1 MYRNLNAM
9 GVRGK
14 LDEFNSLLA
23 ERENNTESIFVMH
36 NEDFEVLDALLEVIS
51 IVVLFLIFSRF

>member
-1 MYRNLNAM
+1 M

-14 LDEFNSLLA
+14 LDEFNSLLT

-36 NEDFEVLDALLEVIS
+36 NEDFEVLDALLEVIFDCR
-51 IVVLFLIFSRF
+51 VVSHF

>member
-23 ERENNTESIFVMH
+23 QRENTESIFVMH

-51 IVVLFLIFSRF
+51 DCRVVSHF

>member
-14 LDEFNSLLA
+14 LDEYNSLLA

-36 NEDFEVLDALLEVIS
+36 NEDFEVLDALLEVIFDCR
-51 IVVLFLIFSRF
+51 VVSHF

>member
-36 NEDFEVLDALLEVIS
+36 NEDFEVLDALLEVIFDRR
-51 IVVLFLIFSRF
+51 VVSHY

>member
-36 NEDFEVLDALLEVIS
+36 NEDFEVLDALLEVIFDCR
-51 IVVLFLIFSRF
+51 VVSLF